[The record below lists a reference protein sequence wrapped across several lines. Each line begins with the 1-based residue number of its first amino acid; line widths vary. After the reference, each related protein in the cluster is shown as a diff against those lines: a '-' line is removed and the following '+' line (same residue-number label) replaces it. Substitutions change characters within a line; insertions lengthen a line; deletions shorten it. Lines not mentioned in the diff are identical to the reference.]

1 MGWPLLHGL
10 ETTLNKGA
18 KGGGVVFLQMIR
30 FASSGITI
38 VRLWSFIKL
47 FVMAEQS
54 RTSAKD
60 ANNPASLGV
69 KGCGILVIIDFETN
83 GSQTYR

>member
-18 KGGGVVFLQMIR
+18 KRGGVVFPQMIR

-47 FVMAEQS
+47 FVMAE
-54 RTSAKD
+54 
-60 ANNPASLGV
+60 
-69 KGCGILVIIDFETN
+69 
-83 GSQTYR
+83 